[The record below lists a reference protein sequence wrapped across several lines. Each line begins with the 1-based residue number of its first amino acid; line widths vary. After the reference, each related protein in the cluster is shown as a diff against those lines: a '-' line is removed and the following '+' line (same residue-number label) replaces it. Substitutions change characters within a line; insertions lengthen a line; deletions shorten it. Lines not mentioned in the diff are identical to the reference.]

1 MTQNVTVAISSD
13 FLDAF
18 AKLPREIQSKTSTFV
33 NKFKNDPASPG
44 INYEKVNA
52 ADEKLYSVRIDNS
65 YRGIVMRQPEE
76 NVYLLLW
83 ADNHDEAY
91 EWACRRKVAV
101 NPNTGTLQ
109 VYETVDA
116 GVVAS
121 REESVPTLFAGVE
134 NTALETL
141 GVPSELIGYV
151 KSLANESEFQASR
164 TALPADAFEN
174 LSWIV
179 NGIPVDEVLD
189 MVRSEAEQVVDAG
202 VAEALTRPESLR
214 SFFVVEGE
222 EELFQILSAP
232 LDKWRVFLHPSQ
244 RKLVKRGYNGPARVL
259 GSAGTGK
266 TVVAMHRAK
275 HLAQRACEALPGTA
289 GTGIRVLFTTFSST
303 LAADISE
310 NLQKMCSKEE
320 LRHIDVVN
328 LDSWVSRFLRQN
340 DLDFQIEYEDS
351 VLEDVW
357 AEAISD
363 SGTTLDFEP
372 QFYADEWSQVVLAQ
386 DIQNGAEYAHARRVG
401 RGVRLNR
408 KQRNSV
414 WSVIERYRQILKSR
428 RLRDVDFAMSECAKL
443 VLSTNASGMYDHVVV
458 DEGQDF
464 SAPAYR
470 LIRAL
475 AGQER
480 KDDIFI
486 VGDSHQRIYRRK
498 AVLSQCGINIR
509 GRSSILRINYRTTEE
524 IRRRAMAVLSG
535 LGFDDL
541 DGGVDDDPRSQSLL
555 HGLDPMVTGFSSEG
569 DEIEY
574 VAREVEKLQQEGV
587 DLRDV
592 CVVSRTNKKL
602 NAYAYGL
609 QKLGLPVCELKSRK
623 ADDRKRE
630 GVRFASMHRVKGL
643 EFDHVLIVDASD
655 GVLPP
660 RGAVKRAQRE
670 DGVDELLQ
678 GEKCLLYV
686 AMTRAK
692 KSVSISYVGV
702 MSELLGGI

>member
-18 AKLPREIQSKTSTFV
+18 AKLPRKIQSKTSTFV

-52 ADEKLYSVRIDNS
+52 ADEKLYSVRIDNA

-83 ADNHDEAY
+83 VDNHDEAY
-91 EWACRRKVAV
+91 EWARRRKVAV
-101 NPNTGTLQ
+101 NPTTGTLQ

-116 GVVAS
+116 GVVPS
-121 REESVPTLFAGVE
+121 REESAPALFGEIA
-134 NTALETL
+134 NSAFETL
-141 GVPSELIGYV
+141 GVPDELVGYV
-151 KSLANESEFQASR
+151 RSLADEREFQAAK

-189 MVRSEAEQVVDAG
+189 MVRSETEQVVGTDVAG
-202 VAEALTRPESLR
+202 ALNRPESLR

-222 EELFQILSAP
+222 DELFQVLSAP

-244 RKLVKRGYNGPARVL
+244 RKLVKRNYNGSVRVL
-259 GSAGTGK
+259 GGAGTGK
-266 TVVAMHRAK
+266 TVVAMHRVK
-275 HLAQRACEALPGTA
+275 YLARNACETLPGITD
-289 GTGIRVLFTTFSST
+289 TVSRILFTTFSST

-310 NLQKMCSKEE
+310 NLQKMCSKDE
-320 LRHIDVVN
+320 LRRIDVVN

-340 DLDFQIEYEDS
+340 DLDFQIEYEDD
-351 VLEDVW
+351 VLNDVW

-363 SGTTLDFEP
+363 SGTTSDFEP

-386 DIQNGAEYAHARRVG
+386 DIQNEAEYAHARRVG

-414 WSVIERYRQILKSR
+414 WGVIDRYRQLLKAR
-428 RLRDVDFAMSECAKL
+428 RVRDVDFAMSECAKL

-470 LIRAL
+470 LIRAI
-475 AGQER
+475 AGPEH

-555 HGLDPMVTGFSSEG
+555 HGLDPVVTGFSSEG
-569 DEIEY
+569 E
-574 VAREVEKLQQEGV
+574 EVEFVASEIAKLQQDGV

-592 CVVSRTNKKL
+592 CVVVRTNKKL

-609 QKLGLPVCELKSRK
+609 QKLDLPVCELKSRK
-623 ADDRKRE
+623 VDDRKRE
-630 GVRFASMHRVKGL
+630 GVRLASMHRVKGL
-643 EFDHVLIVDASD
+643 EFDHVFIVDASD

-660 RGAVKRAQRE
+660 RGAMRRAQQE
-670 DGVDELLQ
+670 GGVDELLQ
-678 GEKCLLYV
+678 SEKCLLYV

-692 KSVSISYVGV
+692 KSVSISFVGV
-702 MSELLGGI
+702 GSELLCVS

>member
-1 MTQNVTVAISSD
+1 
-13 FLDAF
+13 
-18 AKLPREIQSKTSTFV
+18 
-33 NKFKNDPASPG
+33 
-44 INYEKVNA
+44 
-52 ADEKLYSVRIDNS
+52 
-65 YRGIVMRQPEE
+65 
-76 NVYLLLW
+76 
-83 ADNHDEAY
+83 NHDDAY
-91 EWACRRKVAV
+91 EWARRRKVAV

-109 VYETVDA
+109 VYETVAAVSTVFEEDPA
-116 GVVAS
+116 AS
-121 REESVPTLFAGVE
+121 LFAGVGD
-134 NTALETL
+134 TDLETL
-141 GVPSELIGYV
+141 GVPGELLGYV
-151 KSLANESEFQASR
+151 KSLVAESDFYSAKDV
-164 TALPADAFEN
+164 LPADAFEN

-179 NGIPVDEVLD
+179 NGIPLSEVLD
-189 MVRSEAEQVVDAG
+189 MVRGETEQADEIGIADA
-202 VAEALTRPESLR
+202 LNRPESLR

-222 EELFQILSAP
+222 DELFQVLSAP
-232 LDKWRVFLHPSQ
+232 LEKWRVFLHPSQ
-244 RKLVKRGYNGPARVL
+244 RKLVKRSYNGSARVL
-259 GSAGTGK
+259 GGAGTGK

-275 HLAQRACEALPGTA
+275 YLAQSSGDMLPGIA
-289 GTGIRVLFTTFSST
+289 ETGSRVLFTTFSST

-320 LRHIDVVN
+320 LRRIDVVN

-340 DLDFQIEYEDS
+340 DLDFQIEYEDD
-351 VLEDVW
+351 VLNDVW

-363 SGTTLDFEP
+363 SDTTLDFEP
-372 QFYADEWSQVVLAQ
+372 QFYADEWSQVILAQ
-386 DIQNGAEYAHARRVG
+386 DIQDETEYAHARRVG

-408 KQRNSV
+408 KKRNSV
-414 WSVIERYRQILKSR
+414 WGVVDRYRQLLKAR
-428 RLRDVDFAMSECAKL
+428 RMRDVDFAMSECAKL
-443 VLSTNASGMYDHVVV
+443 VLSTNASGMYSNIVV

-475 AGQER
+475 AGPEH
-480 KDDIFI
+480 KNDIFI

-541 DGGVDDDPRSQSLL
+541 DGGVDDDPKAQSLL
-555 HGLDPMVTGFSSEG
+555 HGLDPMVTGFPNES

-574 VAREVEKLQQEGV
+574 VAREAERLQHEGV
-587 DLRDV
+587 DLRDI
-592 CVVSRTNKKL
+592 CVVARTNKKL
-602 NAYAYGL
+602 NAHAYGL

-630 GVRFASMHRVKGL
+630 GVRLASMHRVKGL
-643 EFDHVLIVDASD
+643 EFDHVFIVDASD

-660 RGAVKRAQRE
+660 RSAMKRAQQE

-678 GEKCLLYV
+678 SEKCLLYV

-702 MSELLGGI
+702 KSGLLEPTD